1 MDTITAL
8 QQLGFSEY
16 EARAYETLV
25 NAGELNGY
33 GLAKKSGIPRANIY
47 AVAEKL
53 LVRGALL
60 RVEHEGGQRYVA
72 VAPEQLLRKLAAD
85 HKQALDTAQQT
96 LTQDPVR
103 HEPAPVFNLRG
114 NELLA
119 KAVDIIDDCHDSL
132 LVAIQPA
139 DAASLSQAMHRA
151 SDRNIR
157 ITTLCLQACE
167 GVCGGCQGAVH
178 RYALARGGS
187 LRWLVLVADQ
197 RIALVGQV
205 GDDSAEGMTTRQQ
218 LVVELA
224 ADFIR
229 QNLGLAAI
237 CQGLGQRLEELLP
250 PQVLAQLNDLYP
262 DGGFPAYLQALGR
275 QAA

>member
-16 EARAYETLV
+16 EARAYEALV
-25 NAGELNGY
+25 GAGELNGY

-72 VAPEQLLRKLAAD
+72 VAPEQLLRKLATD
-85 HKQALDTAQQT
+85 HKQALDAAQQT
-96 LTQDPVR
+96 LTQDPAR

-119 KAVDIIDDCHDSL
+119 KAADIIDDCHDSL

-139 DAASLSQAMHRA
+139 DAAALSQAMHRA

-205 GDDSAEGMTTRQQ
+205 GDGSAEGMTTRQQ

-237 CQGLGQRLEELLP
+237 CQGLGRRLEELLP
-250 PQVLAQLNDLYP
+250 PRLLAQLNDLYP

>member
-1 MDTITAL
+1 MNTIAAL

-16 EARAYETLV
+16 EARAYESLV
-25 NAGELNGY
+25 GAGELNGY

-53 LVRGALL
+53 LARGALL
-60 RVEHEGGQRYVA
+60 RVEHESGQRYVA
-72 VAPEQLLRKLAAD
+72 VAPAQLLRKLAAD
-85 HKQALDTAQQT
+85 HKQALDAAQRT
-96 LTQDPVR
+96 LTQDPAR
-103 HEPAPVFNLRG
+103 NDPAPVFNLRG
-114 NELLA
+114 NELLD
-119 KAVDIIDDCHDSL
+119 KAATIIDDCRDSL

-139 DAASLSQAMHRA
+139 DASALAQAMQQA
-151 SDRNIR
+151 SDRGVH
-157 ITTLCLQACE
+157 ITTLCLQACD

-197 RIALVGQV
+197 RTALVGQV
-205 GDDSAEGMTTRQQ
+205 GDGSAEGMTTRQQ

-237 CQGLGQRLEELLP
+237 CQTLGHRLEELLP
-250 PQVLAQLNDLYP
+250 PRTLAQLNDLYP

>member
-1 MDTITAL
+1 MDTIAAL

-16 EARAYETLV
+16 EARAYTALV
-25 NAGELNGY
+25 SAGELNGY
-33 GLAKKSGIPRANIY
+33 GLAKQSGIPRANIY

-53 LVRGALL
+53 LARGALL

-72 VAPEQLLRKLAAD
+72 VAPAQLLRKLATE
-85 HKQALDTAQQT
+85 HKQALDTAQQSLT
-96 LTQDPVR
+96 LEPVK

-114 NELLA
+114 GELLA
-119 KAVDIIDDCHDSL
+119 KAAAIIDDCHDSL

-139 DAASLSQAMHRA
+139 DATALAPALQRA
-151 SDRNIR
+151 SDRGVH

-187 LRWLVLVADQ
+187 QRWLVLVADQ
-197 RIALVGQV
+197 QIALVGQIGGGV
-205 GDDSAEGMTTRQQ
+205 SEGMTTHQQ

-237 CQGLGQRLEELLP
+237 CQSLGDRLEGLLS
-250 PQVLAQLNDLYP
+250 PQTLAQLNDLYP
-262 DGGFPAYLQALGR
+262 DGGFPAYLQALGSR
-275 QAA
+275 AA

>member
-16 EARAYETLV
+16 EARAYGALV
-25 NAGELNGY
+25 GAGELNGY
-33 GLAKKSGIPRANIY
+33 GLAKKSGIPRANVY

-53 LVRGALL
+53 LARGALL
-60 RVEHEGGQRYVA
+60 RVEHESGQRYVA
-72 VAPEQLLRKLAAD
+72 VAPEQLLRKLATE
-85 HKQALDTAQQT
+85 HKQALDAAQHT
-96 LTQDPVR
+96 LTQGLTR

-119 KAVDIIDDCHDSL
+119 KAADIIDDCHDSL

-139 DAASLSQAMHRA
+139 DASALAQAMHRA
-151 SDRNIR
+151 SDRNVR

-167 GVCGGCQGAVH
+167 GVCGGCQGSVH

-197 RIALVGQV
+197 QIALVGQV
-205 GDDSAEGMTTRQQ
+205 GDNSAEGMTTRQQ

-237 CQGLGQRLEELLP
+237 CQSLGQRLKELLP

-275 QAA
+275 RAA

>member
-16 EARAYETLV
+16 EARAYEALV
-25 NAGELNGY
+25 GAGELNGY

-72 VAPEQLLRKLAAD
+72 VAPEQLLRKLATD
-85 HKQALDTAQQT
+85 HKQALDAAQQT
-96 LTQDPVR
+96 LTQDPAR

-119 KAVDIIDDCHDSL
+119 KAADIIDDCHDSL

-139 DAASLSQAMHRA
+139 DAAALSQAMHRA

-205 GDDSAEGMTTRQQ
+205 GDGSAEGMTTRQQ

-237 CQGLGQRLEELLP
+237 CQGLGRRLEELLP
-250 PQVLAQLNDLYP
+250 PQLLAQLNDLYP